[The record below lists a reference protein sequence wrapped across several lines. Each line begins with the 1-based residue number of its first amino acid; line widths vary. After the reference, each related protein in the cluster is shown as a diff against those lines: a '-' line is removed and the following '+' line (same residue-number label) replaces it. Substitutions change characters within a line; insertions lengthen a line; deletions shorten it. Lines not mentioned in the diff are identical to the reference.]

1 MTTQQHEENK
11 PADKGPDAK
20 PESGKPHHKRAFS
33 RPLKITFWILGILV
47 AIPVIAIII
56 LLTFDW
62 NRVKPWLNA
71 KVSDAID
78 RPFAIVGDLSVHWE
92 RPSDTIIPGQRTWRD
107 HIPWPHLYANDVHVG
122 NPANMPKGDTASV
135 RQFSF
140 SLNPF
145 GLLSHTINI
154 PVLRFDGPRV
164 ELLRL
169 DPEHYN
175 WTYKHDDKKS
185 KWKLDLE
192 RLVFSK
198 GVIHFKDAVTKAD
211 VTADVDTIP
220 NDPTYGIGWKL
231 RGTYNGETVGGGGKA
246 GAVLSLRDQDTPFP
260 VKADMHAG
268 PYAAAVEGTVT
279 RPARLA
285 GLDLRVKLAGPSMA
299 RMYAL
304 TGVVLPETP
313 AFSTEGHLTGSLSD
327 ESETKRSRWTY
338 DKFKGKVG
346 ESDINGSLTFQAG
359 KPRNKLTGHINSH
372 QLRFADLG
380 PAVGADSNASKKA
393 RGVADRQ
400 PEGKALPV
408 EKFHTEKWKVLDAD
422 VRFTADRIVK
432 TAQLPL
438 NKLNTHLTMDN
449 GVLSLKP
456 LDFGLAGGTVHSNIT
471 LDGSGKAGK
480 DSIKATLDATAR
492 QIEVKQLFPQVQKIQ
507 QATAGDIYAQTKL
520 TATGDSVG
528 EMLAKS
534 NGEVKALVSQGVVS
548 KLLLEEAGLNVG
560 NVIVTKLFGDKQVQ
574 LNCLASDLDVVNGVA
589 KTNSFVLDT
598 EEAIVDINGTVNL
611 ASEQIDLR
619 VKPETKALRLFT
631 LRTPFYVRGTF
642 KKPDLQLDKKVLA
655 MKGGAAVALAVIA
668 APAAALL
675 PLINTGP
682 GQDSPCGALLKQAG
696 AKPTAPPPGA
706 TKKR

>member
-1 MTTQQHEENK
+1 MTTQQHEENR
-11 PADKGPDAK
+11 PADKGSHGTG
-20 PESGKPHHKRAFS
+20 SGGKKHGSHALS
-33 RPLKITFWILGILV
+33 RPLKIILWIVGILV

-62 NRVKPWLNA
+62 NRAKPWLNA

-92 RPSDTIIPGQRTWRD
+92 RPSDSIIPGQRTWRD

-145 GLLSHTINI
+145 PLLQHTINI
-154 PVLRFDGPRV
+154 PVLRFDGPRID
-164 ELLRL
+164 LLRT
-169 DPEHYN
+169 DATHYN
-175 WTYKHDDKKS
+175 WVFKHDEKKS
-185 KWKLDLE
+185 KWTLDLE
-192 RLVFSK
+192 RLVLSK
-198 GVIHFKDAVTKAD
+198 GVIHIQDAITKAD
-211 VTADVDTIP
+211 VTADVDTLA
-220 NDPTYGIGWKL
+220 NDPTYGIGFKL
-231 RGTYNGETVGGGGKA
+231 HGTYNGAEVGGGGKT
-246 GAVLSLRDQDTPFP
+246 GAVLTLRDQDAPFP
-260 VKADMHAG
+260 VQADVHSGASRV
-268 PYAAAVEGTVT
+268 AVEGTIT
-279 RPARLA
+279 RPAKLA
-285 GLDLRVKLAGPSMA
+285 GLDLRLKLGAPSMA
-299 RMYAL
+299 RL
-304 TGVVLPETP
+304 DPFTGLVLPETP
-313 AFSTEGHLTGSLSD
+313 AFSTEGHLTGSLGT
-327 ESETKRSRWTY
+327 EGSRWTY
-338 DKFKGKVG
+338 EKFKGKVG
-346 ESDINGSLTFQAG
+346 ESDIAGSLSFQNR
-359 KPRNKLTGHINSH
+359 KPRGKLTGTITSH

-380 PAVGADSNASKKA
+380 PLIGADSNASKQA
-393 RGVADRQ
+393 RGVAPVQ
-400 PEGKALPV
+400 PNGKALPV
-408 EKFHTEKWKVLDAD
+408 EKFHTEKWKKLDAD
-422 VRFTADRIVK
+422 VRFSADRIVK

-449 GVLSLKP
+449 GVLRLKP
-456 LDFGLAGGTVHSNIT
+456 LDFGLAGGTVNSTIT
-471 LDGSGKAGK
+471 LDGSGAAGK
-480 DSIKATLDATAR
+480 DAIKATLEATAR
-492 QIEVKQLFPQVQKIQ
+492 HIEVKQLFPQIQKIQ
-507 QATAGDIYAQTKL
+507 QATAGDVYGQAKL

-534 NGEVKALVSQGVVS
+534 NGEVKGLVSQGVVS

-560 NVIVTKLFGDKQVQ
+560 NVIITKLFGDKQVQ

-589 KTNSFVLDT
+589 KTNTFVLDT

-611 ASEQIDLR
+611 SSEQMDLR

-655 MKGGAAVALAVIA
+655 LKGGAAAALAIVA
-668 APAAALL
+668 APVAALI

-682 GQDSPCGALLKQAG
+682 GKDSPCAALLAQAG
-696 AKPTAPPPGA
+696 AKPQAPPPGQ

>member
-1 MTTQQHEENK
+1 MTTQQHEENR
-11 PADKGPDAK
+11 PADKGSHGTG
-20 PESGKPHHKRAFS
+20 SGGKKHGSHALS
-33 RPLKITFWILGILV
+33 RPLKIILWIVGILV

-62 NRVKPWLNA
+62 NRAKPWLNA

-92 RPSDTIIPGQRTWRD
+92 RPSDSIIPGQRTWRD

-145 GLLSHTINI
+145 PLLQHTINI
-154 PVLRFDGPRV
+154 PVLRFDGPRID
-164 ELLRL
+164 LLRT
-169 DPEHYN
+169 DATHYN
-175 WTYKHDDKKS
+175 WVFKHDEKKS
-185 KWKLDLE
+185 KWTLDLE
-192 RLVFSK
+192 RLVLSK
-198 GVIHFKDAVTKAD
+198 GVIHIQDAITKAD
-211 VTADVDTIP
+211 VTADVDTLA
-220 NDPTYGIGWKL
+220 NDPTYGIGFKL
-231 RGTYNGETVGGGGKA
+231 HGTYNGAEVGGGGKT
-246 GAVLSLRDQDTPFP
+246 GAVLTLRDQDAPFP
-260 VKADMHAG
+260 VQADVHSGASRV
-268 PYAAAVEGTVT
+268 AVEGTIT
-279 RPARLA
+279 RPAKLA
-285 GLDLRVKLAGPSMA
+285 GLDLRLKLGAPSMA
-299 RMYAL
+299 RL
-304 TGVVLPETP
+304 DPFTGLVLPETP
-313 AFSTEGHLTGSLSD
+313 AFSTEGHLTGSLGT
-327 ESETKRSRWTY
+327 EGSRWTY
-338 DKFKGKVG
+338 EKFKGKVG
-346 ESDINGSLTFQAG
+346 ESDIAGSLSFQNR
-359 KPRNKLTGHINSH
+359 KPRGKLTGTITSH

-380 PAVGADSNASKKA
+380 PLIGADSNASKQA
-393 RGVADRQ
+393 RGVAPVQ
-400 PEGKALPV
+400 PNGKALPV
-408 EKFHTEKWKVLDAD
+408 EKFHTEKWKKLDAD
-422 VRFTADRIVK
+422 VRFSADRIVK

-449 GVLSLKP
+449 GVLRLKP
-456 LDFGLAGGTVHSNIT
+456 LDFGLAGGTVNSTIT
-471 LDGSGKAGK
+471 LDGSGAAGK
-480 DSIKATLDATAR
+480 DAIKATLDATAHH
-492 QIEVKQLFPQVQKIQ
+492 IEVKQLFPQIQKIQ
-507 QATAGDIYAQTKL
+507 QATAGDVYGQAKL

-534 NGEVKALVSQGVVS
+534 NGEVKGLVSQGVVS

-560 NVIVTKLFGDKQVQ
+560 NVIITKLFGDKQVQ

-589 KTNSFVLDT
+589 KTNTFVLDT

-611 ASEQIDLR
+611 SSEQMDLR

-655 MKGGAAVALAVIA
+655 LKGGAAAALAIVA
-668 APAAALL
+668 APVAALI

-682 GQDSPCGALLKQAG
+682 GKDSPCAALLAQAG
-696 AKPTAPPPGA
+696 AKPQAPPPGQ

>member
-11 PADKGPDAK
+11 PADKGNHGGAGA
-20 PESGKPHHKRAFS
+20 GKKHGSHALS
-33 RPLKITFWILGILV
+33 RPLKIILWIVGILV

-62 NRVKPWLNA
+62 NRAKPWLNA

-92 RPSDTIIPGQRTWRD
+92 RPSDSIIPGQRTWRD

-145 GLLSHTINI
+145 PLLKHTINI

-164 ELLRL
+164 DLLRT
-169 DPEHYN
+169 DETHYN
-175 WTYKHDDKKS
+175 WVFKHDEKKS
-185 KWKLDLE
+185 KWTLDLE
-192 RLVFSK
+192 RLVLSK
-198 GVIHFKDAVTKAD
+198 GVIHIQDAITKAD
-211 VTADVDTIP
+211 VTADVDTLA
-220 NDPTYGIGWKL
+220 NDPTYGIGFKL
-231 RGTYNGETVGGGGKA
+231 HGTYNGAEVGGGGKT
-246 GAVLSLRDQDTPFP
+246 GAVLTLRDQDAPFP
-260 VKADMHAG
+260 VQADVHSGASRV
-268 PYAAAVEGTVT
+268 AVEGTIT
-279 RPARLA
+279 RPAKLA
-285 GLDLRVKLAGPSMA
+285 GLDLRLKLGAPSMA
-299 RMYAL
+299 RL
-304 TGVVLPETP
+304 DPFTGLVLPETP
-313 AFSTEGHLTGSLSD
+313 AFSTEGHLTGSLGT
-327 ESETKRSRWTY
+327 EGSRWTY
-338 DKFKGKVG
+338 EKFKGKVG
-346 ESDINGSLTFQAG
+346 ESDIAGSLSFQNR
-359 KPRNKLTGHINSH
+359 KPRGKLTGTITSH

-380 PAVGADSNASKKA
+380 PLIGADSNASKQA
-393 RGVADRQ
+393 RGVAPVQ
-400 PEGKALPV
+400 PNGKALPV
-408 EKFHTEKWKVLDAD
+408 EKFHTEKWKKLDAD
-422 VRFTADRIVK
+422 VRFSADRIVK

-449 GVLSLKP
+449 GVLRLKP
-456 LDFGLAGGTVHSNIT
+456 LDFGLAGGTVNSTIT
-471 LDGSGKAGK
+471 LDGSGAAGK
-480 DSIKATLDATAR
+480 DAIKATLDATAHH
-492 QIEVKQLFPQVQKIQ
+492 IEVKQLFPQIQKIQ
-507 QATAGDIYAQTKL
+507 QATAGDVYGQAKL

-534 NGEVKALVSQGVVS
+534 NGEVKGLVSQGVVS

-560 NVIVTKLFGDKQVQ
+560 NVIITKLFGDKQVQ

-589 KTNSFVLDT
+589 KTNTFVLDT

-611 ASEQIDLR
+611 SSEQMDLR

-655 MKGGAAVALAVIA
+655 LKGGAAAALAIVA
-668 APAAALL
+668 APVAALI

-682 GQDSPCGALLKQAG
+682 GKDSPCAALLAQAG
-696 AKPTAPPPGA
+696 AKPQAPPPGQ

>member
-11 PADKGPDAK
+11 PENKGAAGTSAPGHK
-20 PESGKPHHKRAFS
+20 PGSRALS

-62 NRVKPWLNA
+62 NRAKPWLNA
-71 KVSDAID
+71 KVSDAIE
-78 RPFAIVGDLSVHWE
+78 RPFAIAGDLSVKWE

-145 GLLSHTINI
+145 PLLSHTINI
-154 PVLRFDGPRV
+154 PVLRVDGPRV
-164 ELLRL
+164 DLLRT
-169 DPEHYN
+169 DATHYN
-175 WTYKHDDKKS
+175 WAYKHEDKKS

-192 RLVFSK
+192 RLVLAK
-198 GVIHFKDAVTKAD
+198 GVIHIKDAVTDAD
-211 VTADVDTIP
+211 ITADVDTLAK
-220 NDPTYGIGWKL
+220 DPTYGIGFKL
-231 RGTYNGETVGGGGKA
+231 RGTYNDAPVTGGGKL
-246 GAVLSLRDQDTPFP
+246 GAVLSLKDQDAPFP
-260 VKADMHAG
+260 VKADVHSG
-268 PYAAAVEGTVT
+268 PYALAVEGTVT
-279 RPARLA
+279 RPAKLA
-285 GLDLRVKLAGPSMA
+285 GLDLRLKLAGPSMA
-299 RMYAL
+299 RLYAF

-313 AFSTEGHLTGSLSD
+313 AFSTEGHLIGSLAD
-327 ESETKRSRWTY
+327 ESDNKRSRWTY
-338 DKFKGKVG
+338 DKFKGRVG
-346 ESDINGSLTFQAG
+346 ESDINGSLTFQSQ
-359 KPRNKLTGHINSH
+359 KPRNKLTGTIHSN

-380 PAVGADSNASKKA
+380 PLIGADSNASKRA
-393 RGVADRQ
+393 RGVDTVQ
-400 PEGKALPV
+400 PAGKALPV

-422 VRFTADRIVK
+422 VHFSADRIVK

-438 NKLNTHLTMDN
+438 NKLKTHLTMDN
-449 GVLSLKP
+449 GVLRLRP
-456 LDFGLAGGTVHSNIT
+456 LDFGLAGGTVNSNVT
-471 LDGSGKAGK
+471 LDGSGGAGK
-480 DSIKATLDATAR
+480 DAIKATLDATAR
-492 QIEVKQLFPQVQKIQ
+492 NIEVKQLFPQIQKIQ
-507 QATAGDIYAQTKL
+507 QATAGDIFAQTKL

-534 NGEVKALVSQGVVS
+534 NGEVKALVSKGVVS

-560 NVIVTKLFGDKQVQ
+560 NVIITKLFGDKQVQ
-574 LNCLASDLDVVNGVA
+574 LNCLASDLDVKNGVA
-589 KTNSFVLDT
+589 RTNTFVLDT
-598 EEAIVDINGTVNL
+598 EEAIVDIDGWVNL
-611 ASEQIDLR
+611 STEQMDLR

-655 MKGGAAVALAVIA
+655 LKGGAAVALAVVA

-682 GQDSPCGALLKQAG
+682 GEDSPCAALLKQAG
-696 AKPTAPPPGA
+696 AKPQAPPPGQA
-706 TKKR
+706 KKR